1 MCGLDMSEAWLLAPF
16 LVLVTS
22 CHHAPT
28 LAAISSTGVQKAL
41 VTTRFP
47 RCDPQEINV
56 TANQGPFPGW
66 FNYTVKVKNPYA
78 CVDERIY
85 LESVKESSRSYRDG
99 FKFKAAG
106 EHCYMEKGLYSL
118 KMGEVMSNNFSLNGL
133 ELFCEGFIFLS
144 DSEAQVKFHRLPPWV
159 SQLDLQVKDM
169 EGNIAGRVISKETLI
184 IIPGNYTIN
193 NLYRLMYLPV
203 VYNSSELKCKEMSY
217 ALPCEDCMYKQQ
229 TTGPPLDDNKTA
241 VMLIAILGVCCLC
254 TGLVVITTFSHTRT
268 VNQLTCLL
276 PSYHNTR
283 GTRSESRSLD
293 SPLITT
299 QLPTDR
305 CQISPCVGNV
315 LLVHAADTPELMH
328 FCKNLKAT
336 IIKCCSRKVL
346 DITVRDV
353 QRMESPET
361 WLLQVLSQQDTTVL
375 LVMSPVLAALHRS
388 IQPNDSAACEGS
400 TAAVKGRMQA
410 WDNLLREC
418 LRFLQERL
426 ALNYTR
432 LLIVAKSQRSLRDDI
447 PELVPDKRYLL
458 PRHQQELLNA
468 LGSCHA

>member
-99 FKFKAAG
+99 FKFK
-106 EHCYMEKGLYSL
+106 
-118 KMGEVMSNNFSLNGL
+118 
-133 ELFCEGFIFLS
+133 
-144 DSEAQVKFHRLPPWV
+144 
-159 SQLDLQVKDM
+159 
-169 EGNIAGRVISKETLI
+169 
-184 IIPGNYTIN
+184 
-193 NLYRLMYLPV
+193 YLPV